1 MAQTACFQLG
11 GCPAAEACTR
21 KYFDI
26 AFLDVHMPDMTGI
39 QALKAIKSLRRDAYV
54 VMVTS
59 DTSMDTV
66 RDARALGG

>member
-1 MAQTACFQLG
+1 
-11 GCPAAEACTR
+11 
-21 KYFDI
+21 
-26 AFLDVHMPDMTGI
+26 MPDITGI
-39 QALKAIKSLRRDAYV
+39 QALKAIKSLCRDAYV